1 MSKYTTRELQLK
13 MLEVLEYIDETCRK
27 NGLNGFLAYGTLLGA
42 IRHKGFIP
50 WDDDADV
57 MMERSQYERFI
68 EIVNADTSS
77 KFKIASLQNDSDYVM
92 PWARVY
98 NSRTRGG
105 NDFLEKGGQI
115 GVFVDIFP
123 IDYLPETE
131 KQRELVHRKV
141 ALMNALRTS
150 ANHRYFSSEERHV
163 ALKKILRPI
172 GRIAG
177 ARKWAER
184 IEKAVSGSADETSR
198 IAGCLVDASSSARQ
212 SANPVECYKNAVEVE
227 FEGHHFM
234 APCGYDQI
242 LTTQYG
248 DYMTPPPED
257 KRQSLH
263 LFEIT
268 DIDESNYE

>member
-13 MLEVLEYIDETCRK
+13 MLEVLDYIDEVCRK
-27 NGLNGFLAYGTLLGA
+27 NGLTYYLAYGTLLGA

-57 MMERSQYERFI
+57 MMERSEYERFI
-68 EIVNADTSS
+68 DIVS
-77 KFKIASLQNDSDYVM
+77 KETGKFRIASLQNDPDYVM

-98 NSRTRGG
+98 NIRTRGG

-115 GVFVDIFP
+115 GVFVDVFP
-123 IDYLPETE
+123 IDYLPEDE
-131 KQRELVHRKV
+131 KKRDAVHRKV
-141 ALMNALRTS
+141 VLMNALRTS
-150 ANHRYFSSEERHV
+150 ANHRYFSPEERHV

-177 ARKWAER
+177 TRKWAER
-184 IEKAVSGSADETSR
+184 IEKAVSTSADKRSR
-198 IAGCLVDASSSARQ
+198 YAGCLVDASSNARQ
-212 SANPVECYKNAVEVE
+212 STNPVSCYKGSIEVE
-227 FEGHHFM
+227 FEGRHFL
-234 APCGYDQI
+234 APAEYDQI

-257 KRQSLH
+257 KRASLH